1 MPIETQQSRVCFRC
15 DEPAVGVDESDRPL
29 CARHTMIFVTAP
41 RILAAAEAGDAVP
54 GREAVA
60 HRPESQL
67 ATDLPS
73 EEASAALVVDL
84 APMESPVEVDEFA
97 PRPLVPSGSN
107 MGSRVADEV
116 VADEV
121 VADEVVP
128 ASDTASGIPTALSPV
143 GSVEAS
149 ADSTVQPQ
157 ARIPPR
163 RSRRPLPS
171 QRQRRRQRTAE

>member
-97 PRPLVPSGSN
+97 PRPQTPSGSN
-107 MGSRVADEV
+107 MESRVAGEV
-116 VADEV
+116 PQA
-121 VADEVVP
+121 P
-128 ASDTASGIPTALSPV
+128 DTASAIPTPLSPV
-143 GSVEAS
+143 GSVDATAE
-149 ADSTVQPQ
+149 STVQPEP
-157 ARIPPR
+157 RIPPR